1 MQWTVMATAEQ
12 TFPIARPRYTGILEW
27 ITTTD
32 HKKIGVLYL
41 FTTFFFFLSGGLLAL
56 AMRTQLA
63 TPDGH
68 ILTAQQYNAA
78 FTMHGTTMVFL
89 FVVPVWTGFANYI
102 IPLQLGAR
110 DMAFPRLNALSYWL
124 LLSGG
129 MLLYS
134 SFLVGPPAAGWTSYV
149 PLSTKPFSPQL
160 GQDLWIIG
168 LTVLGFSSIFG
179 ALNMIVT
186 IFSLRAPGMTFHR
199 ITLFAWSVLVTS
211 FLLVLA
217 MPLLTVAGVLLLF
230 DRLAGTNFFSVGEG
244 ADPLLWQYLFWFFG
258 HPEVYIMILPG
269 FGVISEVLPVFSRK
283 PIFGYKIIGYS
294 SVAIGFLSFGVF
306 VHHMFVAGID
316 PALQIFFMASTMLIA
331 VPTGVKIFSWLGT
344 IWGGALRFKTAMLFA
359 MAFIVIFTIG
369 AISGVFLG
377 SVPVDVQLSD
387 TYFVVA
393 HIHYVLVQGALFC
406 MFAAMYYW
414 MPKISGR
421 MLSETLGRLHFF
433 LFFIGVNMAFFPM
446 HQLGLEGMPRR
457 TFHYPQSPEWAGLN
471 LVSTIGAYIIA
482 AAILVFI
489 WNYVYSIL
497 LGNGKP
503 AGDDPWEADTLE
515 WATTS
520 PPQPYNFARIPVVHS
535 ARPLKEDVAH

>member
-1 MQWTVMATAEQ
+1 MATAEQ
-12 TFPIARPRYTGILEW
+12 TFPVARPRYTGILEW
-27 ITTTD
+27 VATTD

-56 AMRTQLA
+56 AIRTQLA

-68 ILTAQQYNAA
+68 ILSAQAYNAA

-129 MLLYS
+129 VILYT

-149 PLSTKPFSPQL
+149 PLSTKQFSPQL

-217 MPLLTVAGVLLLF
+217 MPFLTVAGVLLLF
-230 DRLAGTNFFSVGEG
+230 DRIAGTNFFSVGEG

-283 PIFGYKIIGYS
+283 PIFGYKMIAYA

-316 PALQIFFMASTMLIA
+316 PALQVLFMASTMLIA
-331 VPTGVKIFSWLGT
+331 VPTGVKVFSWIGT
-344 IWGGALRFKTAMLFA
+344 IWGGSLRFKTAMLFA
-359 MAFIVIFTIG
+359 LGFLAVFTIG
-369 AISGVFLG
+369 GISGVFLA
-377 SVPVDVQLSD
+377 SVPVDIQLSD
-387 TYFVVA
+387 TYYVVA
-393 HIHYVLVQGALFC
+393 HIHYVLVGGALFSF
-406 MFAAMYYW
+406 FAAAYYW
-414 MPKISGR
+414 IPKITGR
-421 MLSETLGRLHFF
+421 MLSEKLGVIQFLIFF
-433 LFFIGVNMAFFPM
+433 LGFNLAFYPM

-457 TFHYPQSPEWAGLN
+457 TYHYVQSPEWGFLN
-471 LVSTIGAYIIA
+471 LVATIGVYLIA
-482 AAILVFI
+482 ISVATFILNFLT
-489 WNYVYSIL
+489 SIVMK
-497 LGNGKP
+497 GGKV
-503 AGDDPWEADTLE
+503 ADDDPWEGDTLE
-515 WATTS
+515 WATSS
-520 PPQPYNFARIPVVHS
+520 PPPAYNFARIPVVHS
-535 ARPLKEDVAH
+535 ARPLKEDVPH

>member
-1 MQWTVMATAEQ
+1 MEWTRMATLER
-12 TFPIARPRYTGILEW
+12 TFPFPRARYTGILEW

-41 FTTFFFFLSGGLLAL
+41 VTTFFFFLTGGLLAL
-56 AMRTQLA
+56 GIRTQLA
-63 TPDGH
+63 TPDTGF
-68 ILTAQQYNAA
+68 LTAQQYNSF

-89 FVVPVWTGFANYI
+89 FVVPVWTGFANFI
-102 IPLQLGAR
+102 VPLQLGAR

-124 LLSGG
+124 LLAGG
-129 MLLYS
+129 IVLYS
-134 SFLVGPPAAGWTSYV
+134 AFIAGPPATGWTIYV
-149 PLSTKPFSPQL
+149 PLSTKEFSPTQ
-160 GQDLWIIG
+160 GVDLLILG

-179 ALNMIVT
+179 YRMI
-186 IFSLRAPGMTFHR
+186 A
-199 ITLFAWSVLVTS
+199 
-211 FLLVLA
+211 
-217 MPLLTVAGVLLLF
+217 
-230 DRLAGTNFFSVGEG
+230 
-244 ADPLLWQYLFWFFG
+244 
-258 HPEVYIMILPG
+258 
-269 FGVISEVLPVFSRK
+269 
-283 PIFGYKIIGYS
+283 YS
-294 SVAIGFLSFGVF
+294 SAAIGFLSFGVF

-344 IWGGALRFKTAMLFA
+344 LWGGALRFRTAMLFA
-359 MAFIVIFTIG
+359 MAFIVVFTIG
-369 AISGVFLG
+369 GISGVFLG

-406 MFAAMYYW
+406 AFAAFYYW

-421 MLSETLGRLHFF
+421 MLSEQLGRIHFF

-457 TFHYPQSPEWAGLN
+457 TFHYPQSPEWASLN
-471 LVSTIGAYIIA
+471 LVSTIGAYIIGISVA
-482 AAILVFI
+482 VLLF
-489 WNYVYSIL
+489 NFFHSIV
-497 LGNGKP
+497 LGNGRP